1 MSRIRCFAGLAAV
14 AVLVGAASLAQA
26 QNWSVP
32 SGNWSNPNNWSP
44 AGVPNN
50 ESAAI
55 TNGGTCTIADSDGV
69 VGGPSVSSAP
79 VRST

>member
-55 TNGGTCTIADSDGV
+55 TIAELHHRRLGRRCRWS
-69 VGGPSVSSAP
+69 
-79 VRST
+79 